1 VRGSTPQARKESAAG
16 ALRESGYI
24 AFWEDTGAHFP
35 SLKGAASTEY
45 YFECERTLLADF
57 APRLADASV
66 LKTDL
71 WDEAKNTEILR
82 WAAEQGARPYGV
94 DISLSIVREARAI
107 LGRHRPGCAVGDVR
121 ALPLSSDTFDLVY
134 SMGTIEHFPE
144 TEAAVRE
151 IFRILR
157 PGGVAIVG
165 VPNRLDPFL
174 RPALV
179 GLMHLA
185 GRYPYGMEKSYT
197 AGALRRMLAAA
208 GFAVTAT
215 SGILF
220 MPGWLRMLDL
230 WLHTRGARLAT
241 VSGWMVR
248 PFAWAYR
255 RFPAVRRHGY
265 LVACV
270 AVKPDAAGPRGGTP

>member
-1 VRGSTPQARKESAAG
+1 MKGSAPEAPPAPAPER
-16 ALRESGYI
+16 SGSSYA
-24 AFWEDTGAHFP
+24 AFWEETGAHFP
-35 SLKGAASTEY
+35 SLKGAASTAY
-45 YFECERTLLADF
+45 YFECERTLFADF
-57 APRLADASV
+57 GARLGGARV

-94 DISLSIVREARAI
+94 DISFSIVREARA
-107 LGRHRPGCAVGDVR
+107 LLWPHRPGCVVGDVR
-121 ALPLSSDTFDLVY
+121 ALPFPTGVFDLVY
-134 SMGTIEHFPE
+134 SMGTVEHFPE
-144 TEAAVRE
+144 TEVAVRE
-151 IFRILR
+151 IYRVLR
-157 PGGVAIVG
+157 PGGLAIVG

-179 GLMHLA
+179 GLMRLA
-185 GRYPYGMEKSYT
+185 DRYPYGMEKSYT

-208 GFAVTAT
+208 GFEVTRT

-230 WLHTRGARLAT
+230 WLHTRRSRLAAL
-241 VSGWMVR
+241 SGWLVQ

-255 RFPAVRRHGY
+255 RFPAVRRYGY
-265 LVACV
+265 LIA
-270 AVKPDAAGPRGGTP
+270 AAAIKPGGPGGSPA

>member
-1 VRGSTPQARKESAAG
+1 VKGNAREAPAPGRSGSPYT
-16 ALRESGYI
+16 
-24 AFWEDTGAHFP
+24 AFWEQTGAYFP
-35 SLKGAASTEY
+35 SLKGAASTAY
-45 YFECERTLLADF
+45 YFECERALFADF
-57 APRLADASV
+57 AARLDGARV

-82 WAAEQGARPYGV
+82 WTAEQGARPYGV
-94 DISLSIVREARAI
+94 DISFSIAREARA
-107 LGRHRPGCAVGDVR
+107 LLAPFRGRCAVGDVR
-121 ALPLSSDTFDLVY
+121 ALPFPSGVFDLVY

-144 TEAAVRE
+144 TEVAVRE
-151 IFRILR
+151 IYRVLR
-157 PGGVAIVG
+157 PGGLAIVG

-179 GLMHLA
+179 GLMQLA

-230 WLHTRGARLAT
+230 WLHTRDSRLAAL
-241 VSGWMVR
+241 SGWLVR

-255 RFPAVRRHGY
+255 RFAAVRRHGY
-265 LVACV
+265 LIACA
-270 AVKPDAAGPRGGTP
+270 AVKPGGDGGAP